1 MQFDDMCNEKSTLP
15 RCVEKTKGLAGMK
28 TLKTKITGCILN
40 SSLYPEGRKTMILL
54 NHDEFENG
62 SNKVVT
68 IIYKLLLTFIKDHG
82 FLPRNLVVTS
92 DNCTRENK
100 NQFVLAMLY
109 SLVELGICEEV
120 KFEFL
125 HVGHTGFAP
134 DQMFSILAAE
144 FKKTNIRTVED
155 LIWLM
160 SNSAIRPAPVVESLE
175 FIYDWKN
182 HISGQLAAPLKYHT
196 FPKAFLINREN
207 GLTKL
212 RYKWLPQ
219 GPEWLPNSGIK
230 LLKDNPDLG
239 PVGAA
244 PFRFETLEMD
254 EFEASLRTK
263 YLPTLSAD
271 IRGNVADSW
280 QRLRR
285 KLEGMEKKKA
295 TLPKMKLKELPIS
308 GQQPRDVF
316 EFQEEE
322 INRREVEG
330 EIYAETNGD
339 VRIGEDVAV
348 YTTVKT
354 GRPWVGRITDVT
366 ETDVIVHWFERK
378 KKKYTYE
385 ELRNRDGSAQNDKIS
400 RASIL
405 YRHISSVSKE
415 NSFQITPSWINKMM
429 TEYERLDNES
439 A

>member
-1 MQFDDMCNEKSTLP
+1 MCNEKSTLP
-15 RCVEKTKGLAGMK
+15 RCVEKTKGLSGLK

-40 SSLYPEGRKTMILL
+40 SSLYQEGRKTVIYL

-68 IIYKLLLTFIKDHG
+68 IIYKLILTFIKDHG
-82 FLPRNLVVTS
+82 FLPRNLVLTS

-134 DQMFSILAAE
+134 DQMFSILADE

-155 LIWLM
+155 LVWIM
-160 SNSAIRPAPVVESLE
+160 SNSAIKPAPVVESLE
-175 FIYDWKN
+175 FIYDWKK
-182 HISGQLAAPLKYHT
+182 HISGQMAAPLKNHT
-196 FPKAFLINREN
+196 FPKAFFINREN
-207 GLTKL
+207 ELTKL
-212 RYKWLPQ
+212 RYKYLPQ
-219 GPEWLPNSGIK
+219 DIVWLPNSGIK
-230 LLKDNPDLG
+230 LLKDGPYLG

-244 PFRFETLEMD
+244 PFRFENLEMD
-254 EFEASLRTK
+254 AFEASLRTK
-263 YLPTLSAD
+263 YFPTLVAD
-271 IRGNVADSW
+271 IRGSVADSW
-280 QRLRR
+280 QRLRK

-295 TLPKMKLKELPIS
+295 TLPKMKLKELPKS
-308 GQQPRDVF
+308 AQQPRDVF
-316 EFQEEE
+316 DFQEDDTT
-322 INRREVEG
+322 RKEVEG

-339 VRIGEDVAV
+339 VRIGEDIAV

-354 GRPWVGRITDVT
+354 SRPWVGRITEVT

-378 KKKYTYE
+378 KKRYTYE
-385 ELRNRDGSAQNDKIS
+385 ELRNRDGSAQNYKVS

-415 NSFQITPSWINKMM
+415 KSFTITPTWLNKILA
-429 TEYERLDNES
+429 EYERLDNES